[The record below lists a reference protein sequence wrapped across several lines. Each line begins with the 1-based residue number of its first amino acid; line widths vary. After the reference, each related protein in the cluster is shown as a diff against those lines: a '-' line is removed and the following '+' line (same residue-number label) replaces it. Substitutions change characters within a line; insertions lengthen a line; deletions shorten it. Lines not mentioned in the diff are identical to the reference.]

1 MFQPRHRSKLTD
13 IRIFPRRTVLASG
26 IDAWLDNL
34 AEDFFHPLLEPD
46 RGTARAEVADLLR
59 PMPVGEADT
68 WIADHV
74 RLRFRAVLPQ

>member
-1 MFQPRHRSKLTD
+1 M
-13 IRIFPRRTVLASG
+13 LASG
-26 IDAWLDNL
+26 IDAWLDKF

-59 PMPVGEADT
+59 PVLVGETGT

-74 RLRFRAVLPQ
+74 RLRFRRRTPVASRF